1 MTLNN
6 ADQDRERPPVA
17 EPEPDSE
24 PVPSDDGDEEADG
37 RPEVP
42 AGVLRGIED
51 IAEGRT
57 ASKSDLESLLK
68 Y

>member
-1 MTLNN
+1 MSLHPTGDGREDD
-6 ADQDRERPPVA
+6 ADNGE
-17 EPEPDSE
+17 
-24 PVPSDDGDEEADG
+24 

-42 AGVLRGIED
+42 EGVLQGIED

-57 ASKSDLESLLK
+57 ASKEDIESLLK

>member
-1 MTLNN
+1 VSLHSTG
-6 ADQDRERPPVA
+6 DDREDD
-17 EPEPDSE
+17 PE
-24 PVPSDDGDEEADG
+24 DGD

-42 AGVLRGIED
+42 EGVLHGIED

-57 ASKSDLESLLK
+57 ASKEELKKLLK

>member
-1 MTLNN
+1 MNSPQ
-6 ADQDRERPPVA
+6 AGDGRE
-17 EPEPDSE
+17 
-24 PVPSDDGDEEADG
+24 DGVEDVD

-42 AGVLRGIED
+42 EGVLRGIED

-57 ASKSDLESLLK
+57 ASKEDLQSVLK

>member
-1 MTLNN
+1 MS
-6 ADQDRERPPVA
+6 RSRP
-17 EPEPDSE
+17 
-24 PVPSDDGDEEADG
+24 DDGQENGDEDPQ

-42 AGVLRGIED
+42 EGVLRGIED

-57 ASKSDLESLLK
+57 ASKEDIEALLE